1 LTPPASCRRFSSS
14 LILTNFVS
22 RAIAHDDKVG
32 EARLRDE
39 VRDDGP
45 PWEMTYR

>member
-1 LTPPASCRRFSSS
+1 LSCLFLTLP
-14 LILTNFVS
+14 VS

-39 VRDDGP
+39 VRDDGS
-45 PWEMTYR
+45 PWEIHADE